1 VKHCVL
7 YTDYEERNKDNVPE
21 PYIPPPETKNR
32 LVELLNEVDDDAGDG
47 NTVDGQ
53 ATNDEHTTS
62 VVEAEVYAAV
72 DHDADLPPPPP
83 PDYDPAFDQVTTVV
97 NNNGSM
103 ILRGLRTGRSRGDSD
118 RRSGTTGPF

>member
-1 VKHCVL
+1 MGLTEDHETLHTCVL
-7 YTDYEERNKDNVPE
+7 YTDFEERNKDNVPE
-21 PYIPPPETKNR
+21 PYIPPQETRNR
-32 LVELLNEVDDDAGDG
+32 LAELLNEDGEEVGGG

-83 PDYDPAFDQVTTVV
+83 PDYDPAFDQVPVTTVSSNQYKSV
-97 NNNGSM
+97 M
-103 ILRGLRTGRSRGDSD
+103 TLV
-118 RRSGTTGPF
+118 